1 MEGDATPGRKQAPAA
16 GGGFG
21 RRGAMWWR
29 PPGYFSGPLLANA
42 QFRKLFLS
50 RTKEILETVY
60 TEEKLGPLID
70 AMADRL
76 KPEARLRAELFDAE
90 PDRASERFDQTVQR
104 LREHLTK
111 RREFLLAQEEI
122 KNAGPFS
129 TAGLELP
136 AATKP
141 KKKPSAKAVT
151 KPNP

>member
-1 MEGDATPGRKQAPAA
+1 MVSRISFVRERKSFRNCALASN
-16 GGGFG
+16 G
-21 RRGAMWWR
+21 WR

-50 RTKEILETVY
+50 RTKEILETIY
-60 TEEKLGPLID
+60 TEEKFGPLID
-70 AMADRL
+70 AMAERL
-76 KPEARLRAELFDAE
+76 KPEAKLRAELFDAE
-90 PDRASERFDQTVQR
+90 PDRALERFDQTVQR
-104 LREHLTK
+104 LREHLKK

-136 AATKP
+136 AAIKS
-141 KKKPSAKAVT
+141 KKKLNTQSVT